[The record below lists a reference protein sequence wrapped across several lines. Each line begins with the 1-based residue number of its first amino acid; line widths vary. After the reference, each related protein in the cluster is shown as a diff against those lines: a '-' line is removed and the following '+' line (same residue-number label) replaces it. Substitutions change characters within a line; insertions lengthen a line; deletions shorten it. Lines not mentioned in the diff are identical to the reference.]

1 MSNFDLQLLL
11 DGDRRALAKAITL
24 VESKLDTHRQQAQ
37 GILEQVLPHSGN
49 SIRIGITGVPGVGKS
64 TFIEA
69 FGLYLIEQG
78 KRVAVLA
85 VDPSSPIAG
94 GSILGDKTRMEELS
108 RREEAFIRPSPAEGA
123 LGGVAQKTRES
134 MLLCEAAG
142 YDVILVETVGVG
154 QSEYQVAGMVDFF
167 MVLMLPG
174 GGDELQ
180 GIKKGIME
188 LADALVINKADGD
201 SEKLATLTQRQ
212 YTSAMNLLRHTS
224 FWTPRVMTCS
234 ALKTINVDAVWGM
247 VVDYYFQAMEKQAFQ
262 VKRAQ
267 QNRDWMHQLVNE
279 MLLLTLSQ
287 NPQVKGMLLDS
298 KSAVQNVVLHA
309 GMQYGASI
317 DAVDPN
323 GGDLTYQWEV
333 KRESEATQQG
343 GDLEDLPDAI
353 LGRVDILDNGKIAL
367 MAPNDPGAYRL
378 FARVYGASGLAGHAN
393 IPFLVESMQ
402 Q

>member
-1 MSNFDLQLLL
+1 MQVLLE
-11 DGDRRALAKAITL
+11 GNRRALAKAITL
-24 VESKLDTHRQQAQ
+24 VESKLDTHREQAQ
-37 GILEQVLPHSGN
+37 EILEQILPQSGN

-69 FGLYLIEQG
+69 FGLYLISQG

-180 GIKKGIME
+180 GIKKGILE
-188 LADALVINKADGD
+188 LADALVINKADGE
-201 SEKLATLTQRQ
+201 SENLAKVSRTH
-212 YTSAMNLLRHTS
+212 YTSAMNLLRHNT

-234 ALKTINVDAVWGM
+234 ALESVGIDAVWGM
-247 VVDYYFQAMEKQAFQ
+247 VVDYYFQAVEQEAFQ
-262 VKRAQ
+262 ARRAR
-267 QNRDWMHQLVNE
+267 QNRDWMHQLVKE
-279 MLLLTLSQ
+279 MLLLRLTQ
-287 NPQVKGMLLDS
+287 NQAVKELLPALERQV
-298 KSAVQNVVLHA
+298 
-309 GMQYGASI
+309 
-317 DAVDPN
+317 
-323 GGDLTYQWEV
+323 EE
-333 KRESEATQQG
+333 RETT
-343 GDLEDLPDAI
+343 
-353 LGRVDILDNGKIAL
+353 
-367 MAPNDPGAYRL
+367 AYAA
-378 FARVYGASGLAGHAN
+378 ARRIMDQL
-393 IPFLVESMQ
+393 
-402 Q
+402 

>member
-1 MSNFDLQLLL
+1 MTSFDLQELLS
-11 DGDRRALAKAITL
+11 GNRRALAKAITL
-24 VESKLDTHRQQAQ
+24 VESTLDTHREQAQ
-37 GILEQVLPHSGN
+37 VILEQVLPHSGD

-108 RREEAFIRPSPAEGA
+108 RREEAFIRPTPAAGA
-123 LGGVAQKTRES
+123 LGGVAQKTRET

-201 SEKLATLTQRQ
+201 SEKLATMTQRQ
-212 YTSAMNLLRHTS
+212 YSSAMSLLRHNS
-224 FWTPRVMTCS
+224 FWTPRVMACS
-234 ALKTINVDAVWGM
+234 ALTSTNIDAVWDM
-247 VVDYYFQAMEKQAFQ
+247 ILEYYVEAAQLNAFAS
-262 VKRAQ
+262 KRTR
-267 QNRDWMHQLVNE
+267 QNLDWMHQLLHE
-279 MLLLTLSQ
+279 MLLLKLSQ
-287 NPQVKGMLLDS
+287 NSKISTMLPALEQ
-298 KSAVQNVVLHA
+298 AVERQEITA
-309 GMQYGASI
+309 FA
-317 DAVDPN
+317 AVRQIMDK
-323 GGDLTYQWEV
+323 L
-333 KRESEATQQG
+333 
-343 GDLEDLPDAI
+343 
-353 LGRVDILDNGKIAL
+353 
-367 MAPNDPGAYRL
+367 
-378 FARVYGASGLAGHAN
+378 
-393 IPFLVESMQ
+393 
-402 Q
+402 